1 MKMTARG
8 SIAALMTC
16 MAAAGAATP
25 AVAQSVP
32 VGVPLDAVKTTLGV
46 DTPRVGTGVPVPVV
60 GAPESPRF
68 HKGNMLPTP
77 LLPSVPV
84 GTELG
89 KTLVTSPVPN
99 LLGKPETDGEGSLEA
114 PATDLLARTPGL
126 VAGGLLTM
134 PDASNSGVP
143 NLIAPELGLTT
154 PELTGAPSALLGLGT
169 PR

>member
-25 AVAQSVP
+25 AVADSVP

-46 DTPRVGTGVPVPVV
+46 DTPRVATGVPIPVV
-60 GAPESPRF
+60 GAPEAPRF
-68 HKGNMLPTP
+68 HKGSMLPTP
-77 LLPSVPV
+77 LLPVVPI

-89 KTLVTSPVPN
+89 NTLVTSPVPN
-99 LLGKPETDGEGSLEA
+99 LLGEPETDGEGSLDA
-114 PATDLLARTPGL
+114 PATDMRARTPGL
-126 VAGGLLTM
+126 IAGGLLTG
-134 PDASNSGVP
+134 PDASNFGVP
-143 NLIAPELGLTT
+143 NVTAPELGLVT
-154 PELTGAPSALLGLGT
+154 PELTGAPSALLGLAT

>member
-25 AVAQSVP
+25 AVANSVP
-32 VGVPLDAVKTTLGV
+32 VGVPLDAVETTLGV
-46 DTPRVGTGVPVPVV
+46 DTPRLATGVPVPVV
-60 GAPESPRF
+60 GAPEAPRF
-68 HKGNMLPTP
+68 HKGEMLPTP
-77 LLPSVPV
+77 LLPVIPI

-89 KTLVTSPVPN
+89 RTLVTSPVPN
-99 LLGKPETDGEGSLEA
+99 LLGTPETDGEGSLEA
-114 PATDLLARTPGL
+114 PATDLLTRTPGL

-143 NLIAPELGLTT
+143 NVKAPELGLIT
-154 PELTGAPSALLGLGT
+154 PEVTGAPTALLGLAL

>member
-1 MKMTARG
+1 
-8 SIAALMTC
+8 MTC

-25 AVAQSVP
+25 AVANSVP

-46 DTPRVGTGVPVPVV
+46 DTPRLATGVPIPVV
-60 GAPESPRF
+60 GAPEAPRF
-68 HKGNMLPTP
+68 HKGDMLPTP
-77 LLPSVPV
+77 LLPVLPV

-89 KTLVTSPVPN
+89 DTLVTTPVPN
-99 LLGKPETDGEGSLEA
+99 LLGEPKTDGEGSLEA
-114 PATDLLARTPGL
+114 PATDLLTRTPGL

-143 NLIAPELGLTT
+143 NLKSPELGLIA
-154 PELTGAPSALLGLGT
+154 PEITGAPKALLGLAM

>member
-8 SIAALMTC
+8 SIAALLTC

-25 AVAQSVP
+25 AMAQSVP
-32 VGVPLDAVKTTLGV
+32 VDLPLDAVKTTLGV
-46 DTPRVGTGVPVPVV
+46 DTPRVGTGVPMPVA
-60 GAPESPRF
+60 GAPEAPRF

-77 LLPSVPV
+77 LLPSVPI

-89 KTLVTSPVPN
+89 RTLVTSPVPN
-99 LLGKPETDGEGSLEA
+99 LLGKPETDGEGSVEA

-143 NLIAPELGLTT
+143 NLTMPELGLTT
-154 PELTGAPSALLGLGT
+154 PELTGAPSALLGLAT

>member
-1 MKMTARG
+1 
-8 SIAALMTC
+8 MTC

-25 AVAQSVP
+25 AVANSVP

-46 DTPRVGTGVPVPVV
+46 DTPRLATGVPIPVV
-60 GAPESPRF
+60 GATEAPRF
-68 HKGNMLPTP
+68 HKGDMLPTP
-77 LLPSVPV
+77 LLPVLPI

-89 KTLVTSPVPN
+89 DTLVTTPVPN
-99 LLGKPETDGEGSLEA
+99 LLGEPETDGEGSLEA
-114 PATDLLARTPGL
+114 PATDVLTRTPGL

-143 NLIAPELGLTT
+143 NLKSPELGLIA
-154 PELTGAPSALLGLGT
+154 PEITGAPEALLGLAM